1 MLTENVPEQESPAV
15 VTEILQQT
23 AGKTCCINIAKYY
36 TGVLFLWEILGIRFV
51 I

>member
-1 MLTENVPEQESPAV
+1 MLTESVSEQESPAV

-23 AGKTCCINIAKYY
+23 AGKTCINIAKYI
-36 TGVLFLWEILGIRFV
+36 VLFLWEILGIRFV